1 MTGVRVYQKKSAEY
15 TFFSKKAGPPFKK
28 EYGDAVQII
37 IDYMYVKW
45 VQIKCKHWHDFI
57 NF

>member
-1 MTGVRVYQKKSAEY
+1 MTGVRVYQKNLQNIH
-15 TFFSKKAGPPFKK
+15 FFQRKLGHLLKK